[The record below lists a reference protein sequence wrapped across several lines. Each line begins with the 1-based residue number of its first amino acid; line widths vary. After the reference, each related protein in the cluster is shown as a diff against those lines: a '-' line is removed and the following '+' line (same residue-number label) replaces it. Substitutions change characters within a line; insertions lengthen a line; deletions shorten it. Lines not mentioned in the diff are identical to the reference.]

1 MNMFFIVVTFV
12 MSTPD
17 VDRPI
22 YIFSKP
28 SFDNY
33 IKCYEHVQKNNMN
46 MFRSA
51 AGAYNFK
58 LQPEAIYCLNEKA
71 VKEIFDYNG
80 NPAEKKNI

>member
-12 MSTPD
+12 MSTPN

-22 YIFSKP
+22 YIFSEP

>member
-22 YIFSKP
+22 YIFSEP

>member
-1 MNMFFIVVTFV
+1 MFFIVVTFV
-12 MSTPD
+12 MSTPN

-22 YIFSKP
+22 YIFSEP

-71 VKEIFDYNG
+71 VKEIFDYNE

>member
-1 MNMFFIVVTFV
+1 

-22 YIFSKP
+22 YIFSEP

-80 NPAEKKNI
+80 NPVEKKNI